1 MKKEKQWDMLVY
13 EYRSAVNEFFH
24 ANPSLF
30 LKNFAYKIQKSAK
43 VGRYACPAFAL
54 SVIDI
59 FTVISDCA
67 AASDF
72 FCIYGVLLSVVIL
85 AYIEKFVNP
94 LSIENALR
102 K

>member
-1 MKKEKQWDMLVY
+1 MIIYKYCGTVK
-13 EYRSAVNEFFH
+13 EFFH

-59 FTVISDCA
+59 LYREDRLRGGVGL
-67 AASDF
+67 